1 MSTIA
6 EIKSAAEKLSHHDRL
21 ELFRWLSSR
30 EDIARQER
38 DDLLAD
44 LDAGLAEADRGN
56 LIPGATV
63 IQHLKERARGAA

>member
-6 EIKSAAEKLSHHDRL
+6 EIKSATEKLSPTDRL

-30 EDIARQER
+30 EDIARRER
-38 DDLLAD
+38 DELLAD
-44 LDAGLAEADRGN
+44 LDAGLAEAEAGN
-56 LIPGATV
+56 LIPGAKV